1 MDRQCDCD
9 KCVVKYGNK
18 GPLVSAQTS
27 KAHYQ
32 KISTIKQTKKTI
44 EENLLIEKRNV
55 EQPNINEE
63 PFHKIQIQNSSP
75 SQLFN
80 ETIKKDPGNWLF
92 LSIAFVTFLY
102 VVGNLS
108 QDLASSTLFI
118 IKLIVEEVTLSNQ
131 TSQSTFKL
139 LQIFPVDVCT
149 AIGWLGVEP
158 ELKRSIC
165 CPRFFKKY
173 PCPKEQPKLTHC

>member
-1 MDRQCDCD
+1 CDCD

-18 GPLVSAQTS
+18 GPLVSAQTI

-32 KISTIKQTKKTI
+32 KISSIKQTKKTI
-44 EENLLIEKRNV
+44 EENLLIDKRNV
-55 EQPNINEE
+55 EQPFINEE
-63 PFHKIQIQNSSP
+63 PLHKIQIQNSSP

-92 LSIAFVTFLY
+92 LSIAFVTFLN

-118 IKLIVEEVTLSNQ
+118 IKLIVEEVTL
-131 TSQSTFKL
+131 T
-139 LQIFPVDVCT
+139 
-149 AIGWLGVEP
+149 IGWLGVEP

-165 CPRFFKKY
+165 CPMCFKKY
-173 PCPKEQPKLTHC
+173 PCPKEQPHLTH